1 MIEDWYS
8 NLPIITKSYITAC
21 VLTTLAYHL
30 DIVNL
35 LMLYLN
41 FRLVYERLEIWRLV
55 TNFLFFGGFGISW
68 LFNMY
73 FLLRHSSLLEETSFR
88 GRTADFLYLYLF
100 GVVSL
105 LTVDWLLWFVAIIPM
120 PPIIFLGPS
129 LSFMIVYV
137 WSRRNPH
144 VRMSFLALFTFNA
157 PYLPYVIIGIEL
169 LMGQPWSV
177 FNVLGIFI
185 GHIYFFMEDVYPK
198 YSGRRLL
205 KTPSLLKAILD
216 QTSGNE

>member
-1 MIEDWYS
+1 M
-8 NLPIITKSYITAC
+8 
-21 VLTTLAYHL
+21 
-30 DIVNL
+30 
-35 LMLYLN
+35 
-41 FRLVYERLEIWRLV
+41 WRLV
-55 TNFLFFGGFGISW
+55 TNFLFFGGFGIPW

-88 GRTADFLYLYLF
+88 GRTADFLFLYLF
-100 GVVSL
+100 GVLSL
-105 LTVDWLLWFVAIIPM
+105 LFVDWLLWFSAIIFT
-120 PPIIFLGPS
+120 PPILFLGPS

-169 LMGQPWSV
+169 LMGQSWSA
-177 FNVLGIFI
+177 FDILGIFI
-185 GHIYFFMEDVYPK
+185 GHIYFFLEDVYPK

-205 KTPSLLKAILD
+205 RTPSFLKTLLEQND
-216 QTSGNE
+216 DH